1 MGVSDARQYLL
12 ERVDDAAVVQAAK
25 DLFDTYGV
33 HFDSALRDEVVPR
46 VDALNLPSY
55 TAASCHG

>member
-12 ERVDDAAVVQAAK
+12 ERVDDAAVIQAAT

-33 HFDSALRDEVVPR
+33 HRDPALRDEVVSR

-55 TAASCHG
+55 TAASCH